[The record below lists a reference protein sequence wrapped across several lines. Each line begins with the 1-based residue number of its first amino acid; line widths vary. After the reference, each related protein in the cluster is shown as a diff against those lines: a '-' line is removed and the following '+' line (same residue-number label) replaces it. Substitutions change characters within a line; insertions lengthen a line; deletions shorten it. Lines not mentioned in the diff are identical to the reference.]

1 MGVFATY
8 RTVTATRLT
17 WVGFTGAV
25 TALASYPFVT
35 DLCTVACPAWANFID
50 DFAIFSEHNRKP
62 TSNLCLLLCAG
73 SNAGF
78 LNARSLGVN

>member
-25 TALASYPFVT
+25 TALAGYPFVT
-35 DLCTVACPAWANFID
+35 DLCTVA
-50 DFAIFSEHNRKP
+50 
-62 TSNLCLLLCAG
+62 
-73 SNAGF
+73 
-78 LNARSLGVN
+78 